1 MFDTMCCMGIG
12 GSQMAELHRV
22 LDEMLA
28 LAAADLDDATVHDD
42 VIELQVLTARL
53 SALKAARVAEWSR
66 RSLWNTD
73 GSTCASSR
81 LASEAG
87 LAPSAARDEVRRA
100 NALGEMP
107 AAAAALAAGD
117 ITVAHADLLARAN
130 SAGREDDFARDEAL
144 LVEDCTTMAFDD
156 AHQAVDYWMLSAD
169 EIGAETHAARR
180 HARRGLSWRRE
191 RDGALVLRAVLDPV
205 AAVAI
210 DEELHRLEHQLYL
223 TDLANDADASSR
235 TPRQR
240 SADALVDMATRS
252 ASTTNSRRPRPLIS
266 VLVGETMFA
275 HTCELAAGTVLTPG
289 EIVPLLADADIER
302 IIFEAPD
309 RVISASQRRTFTG
322 ALRRAIEIRDRRCTH
337 HSGCRTVASRCDID
351 HIVAVP
357 DGGVTSYDNGRVLC
371 STHNRRPDKRNA
383 PPRRRRRRRSAPA
396 DGHDPTVDT
405 TPGPS
410 EQIALARQRARAL
423 KPGN

>member
-1 MFDTMCCMGIG
+1 MFDTMCGMGIG
-12 GSQMAELHRV
+12 RSHTAELHRV

-28 LAAADLDDATVHDD
+28 VAPADLDDDTLHDD
-42 VIELQVLTARL
+42 VIELQAVTARL
-53 SALKAARVAEWSR
+53 TALKASRVAEWSR
-66 RSLWNTD
+66 RALWNTD

-100 NALGEMP
+100 NALAEMP

-117 ITVAHADLLARAN
+117 ISVAHVELLARAN
-130 SAGREDDFARDEAL
+130 SAGREGDFSRDEDL
-144 LVEDCTTMAFDD
+144 LVEGCVTMAFDD
-156 AHQAVDYWMLSAD
+156 AHQGVDYWMLSAD
-169 EIGAETHAARR
+169 ESGAEAHAARR

-205 AAVAI
+205 AAVAV

-223 TDLANDADASSR
+223 VDQTNDQSR
-235 TPRQR
+235 TRRQR
-240 SADALVDMATRS
+240 SADALVELATRS

-309 RVISASQRRTFTG
+309 RIISASQRRTFTG

-357 DGGVTSYDNGRVLC
+357 DGGITSYDNGRVLC

-383 PPRRRRRRRSAPA
+383 PPRRRRRRRRRSAPT
-396 DGHDPTVDT
+396 DGHDT
-405 TPGPS
+405 TAGPA

-423 KPGN
+423 NPSN